1 MEFAQGR
8 FCPSTAR
15 LRGSGAVAFWA
26 FFCCLSKFLG
36 AYLSNNFFSC
46 NYNSLEAQ
54 ITADRAQQ
62 QQPLATFFNLLVWCR
77 FPCRSRVTAHVK
89 AARVAICCRRASLH
103 TMPRPTG
110 PPPLCAL
117 AAAPEA
123 RARWPLWSAP
133 RAHCLS
139 WPAHQ
144 CVEGRLPRAGAARDV
159 MFSSKKCPIFSL
171 KCWWKRFEKMLD
183 PVFPLNKCWCTS
195 FQNMLTQLFMKNVG
209 STLCLKNV
217 GTFCY

>member
-1 MEFAQGR
+1 VGNGICTSVLFVWLISHHPAVLFSQNKPVASNQPAILFSQNKSALAISHQPNEQAEGR

-46 NYNSLEAQ
+46 NYNSLEAK
-54 ITADRAQQ
+54 ITADRAQQQ

-77 FPCRSRVTAHVK
+77 FSCRSRVTAHVK
-89 AARVAICCRRASLH
+89 AARVAICYRRASLH

-110 PPPLCAL
+110 PLPLCAV

-123 RARWPLWSAP
+123 RARWPL
-133 RAHCLS
+133 
-139 WPAHQ
+139 
-144 CVEGRLPRAGAARDV
+144 
-159 MFSSKKCPIFSL
+159 
-171 KCWWKRFEKMLD
+171 
-183 PVFPLNKCWCTS
+183 
-195 FQNMLTQLFMKNVG
+195 
-209 STLCLKNV
+209 
-217 GTFCY
+217 